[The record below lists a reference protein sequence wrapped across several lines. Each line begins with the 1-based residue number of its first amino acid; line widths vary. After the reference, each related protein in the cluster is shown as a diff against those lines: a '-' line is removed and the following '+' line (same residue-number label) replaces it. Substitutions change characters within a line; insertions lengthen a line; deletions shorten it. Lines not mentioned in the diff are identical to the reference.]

1 MFRKA
6 AGPKMAAQLVLP
18 FGVKSALGRDDFIAA
33 PCNEQAFQFIQ
44 RWPEWPARAAAV
56 YGPAGCGKSHLAAIW
71 ARIAGAQVLAA
82 RDLAPEA
89 LDIPGS
95 AFAIEDI
102 DDAGPNQARDRALLA
117 LFERPGAW
125 LLLTAR
131 NPPADWQ
138 STIGDLKSRF
148 QSLIA
153 FAVWA
158 PDDALLSALV
168 VKHFADR
175 QLGVAPAVV
184 ARIVTQIER
193 TPEAISRFI
202 ARADGKALA
211 EKRAVTERLV
221 LELLESEAHMGSEA

>member
-1 MFRKA
+1 
-6 AGPKMAAQLVLP
+6 MAAQLVFP

-33 PCNEQAFQFIQ
+33 PCNEQALQFIQ

-71 ARIAGAQVLAA
+71 GESAGAHVLAA
-82 RDLAPEA
+82 RDLTPEG
-89 LDIPGS
+89 LDAHGLAS
-95 AFAIEDI
+95 TFVIEDI
-102 DDAGPNQARDRALLA
+102 DDAGPDQTRDRALLA
-117 LFERPGAW
+117 LFECPGAW

-131 NPPADWQ
+131 NPPAEWQ

-158 PDDALLSALV
+158 PDDALLSGLV
-168 VKHFADR
+168 IKHLADR
-175 QLGVAPAVV
+175 QLGAPAAVV
-184 ARIVTQIER
+184 ERIVTQIER
-193 TPEAISRFI
+193 TPEAIAGFI
-202 ARADGKALA
+202 ARADRKALA

-221 LELLESEAHMGSEA
+221 LELLETEAHRGRQV

>member
-1 MFRKA
+1 
-6 AGPKMAAQLVLP
+6 MAAQLVFP
-18 FGVKSALGRDDFIAA
+18 FGVTPALGRDDFIAA

-71 ARIAGAQVLAA
+71 GRSAGAHMLPARGLTPEGLDTHGAA
-82 RDLAPEA
+82 SA
-89 LDIPGS
+89 LV
-95 AFAIEDI
+95 IEDI
-102 DDAGPNQARDRALLA
+102 DDAGATQARDRALLA

-131 NPPADWQ
+131 TPPAEWQ

-158 PDDALLSALV
+158 PDDALLCGLV
-168 VKHFADR
+168 IKHLADR
-175 QLGVAPAVV
+175 QLGAPAAVV
-184 ARIVTQIER
+184 ERIVTQIER
-193 TPEAISRFI
+193 TPEAIAGFI
-202 ARADGKALA
+202 ARADRKALA

-221 LELLESEAHMGSEA
+221 LELLESEAHRGRQV